1 MDLIIKDIWRKIK
14 MLNKKFTIISAEGL
28 HLRTAGILAN
38 ELCKYD
44 CDSEILYKGDM
55 INAKSLLN
63 IMAACIKC
71 GDEIE
76 LQCNGI
82 DEKEAIEKAEKLIA
96 SDFNVD

>member
-1 MDLIIKDIWRKIK
+1 MDFIIKGIWRNIK

-82 DEKEAIEKAEKLIA
+82 DEKKLLKRLKN
-96 SDFNVD
+96 S

>member
-1 MDLIIKDIWRKIK
+1 MDFIIKDIWRNIK
-14 MLNKKFTIISAEGL
+14 MLNKIFTIISAEGL

>member
-1 MDLIIKDIWRKIK
+1 MDFIIKGIWRNIK

-28 HLRTAGILAN
+28 HLRTAGVLAN
-38 ELCKYD
+38 ELSKYD
-44 CDSEILYKGDM
+44 CDSEILYKGNI
-55 INAKSLLN
+55 INAKSLLS

-82 DEKEAIEKAEKLIA
+82 DEKEAIKKAEKLIT

>member
-1 MDLIIKDIWRKIK
+1 MIS
-14 MLNKKFTIISAEGL
+14 KKFTVISAEGL

-44 CDSEILYKGDM
+44 CNSEILYKGNM

-76 LQCNGI
+76 LQCDGV
-82 DEKEAIEKAEKLIA
+82 DEKEALKKAEELIE
-96 SDFNVD
+96 SDFITN

>member
-1 MDLIIKDIWRKIK
+1 MQKP
-14 MLNKKFTIISAEGL
+14 
-28 HLRTAGILAN
+28 
-38 ELCKYD
+38 
-44 CDSEILYKGDM
+44 
-55 INAKSLLN
+55 LN

-82 DEKEAIEKAEKLIA
+82 DEKEAIEKAEKLIT

>member
-1 MDLIIKDIWRKIK
+1 MIS
-14 MLNKKFTIISAEGL
+14 KKFTVISAEGL
-28 HLRTAGILAN
+28 HLRTAGVLAN

-44 CDSEILYKGDM
+44 CNSEILYKGNM

-76 LQCNGI
+76 LQCDGV
-82 DEKEAIEKAEKLIA
+82 DEKEALKKAEELIE
-96 SDFNVD
+96 SDFITN

>member
-1 MDLIIKDIWRKIK
+1 MDFIIKGIWRNIK

-55 INAKSLLN
+55 INAKSLL
-63 IMAACIKC
+63 KDC
-71 GDEIE
+71 GFR
-76 LQCNGI
+76 
-82 DEKEAIEKAEKLIA
+82 A
-96 SDFNVD
+96 

>member
-1 MDLIIKDIWRKIK
+1 MIS
-14 MLNKKFTIISAEGL
+14 KKFTVISAEGL
-28 HLRTAGILAN
+28 HLRTAGVLAN

-44 CDSEILYKGDM
+44 CNSEILYKGNM

-76 LQCNGI
+76 LQCDGV
-82 DEKEAIEKAEKLIA
+82 DEKEALKKAEELIE
-96 SDFNVD
+96 SHFITN

>member
-1 MDLIIKDIWRKIK
+1 MIS
-14 MLNKKFTIISAEGL
+14 KKFTVISAEGL
-28 HLRTAGILAN
+28 HLRTAGVLVN

-44 CDSEILYKGDM
+44 CNAEILYKENV

-76 LQCNGI
+76 LKCSGI
-82 DEKEAIEKAEKLIA
+82 DEKEAIERAGELIE